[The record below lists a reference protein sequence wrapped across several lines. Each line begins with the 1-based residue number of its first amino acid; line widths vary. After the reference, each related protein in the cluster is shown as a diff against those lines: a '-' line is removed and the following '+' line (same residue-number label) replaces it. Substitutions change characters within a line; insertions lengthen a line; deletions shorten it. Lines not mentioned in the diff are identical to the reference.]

1 MRVKVKIVVFE
12 HPAPQTFGKFCGYC
26 PATKYFCSGTDVT
39 DISNRITDILMIV
52 LQQRKKFPNY
62 LKKRGWKITENSI
75 ESPIFTD
82 KELVQLTESSYVLK
96 INNPIIVELDVKIPQ
111 PQELF

>member
-1 MRVKVKIVVFE
+1 MPHK
-12 HPAPQTFGKFCGYC
+12 
-26 PATKYFCSGTDVT
+26 
-39 DISNRITDILMIV
+39 
-52 LQQRKKFPNY
+52 
-62 LKKRGWKITENSI
+62 
-75 ESPIFTD
+75 SPIFTD